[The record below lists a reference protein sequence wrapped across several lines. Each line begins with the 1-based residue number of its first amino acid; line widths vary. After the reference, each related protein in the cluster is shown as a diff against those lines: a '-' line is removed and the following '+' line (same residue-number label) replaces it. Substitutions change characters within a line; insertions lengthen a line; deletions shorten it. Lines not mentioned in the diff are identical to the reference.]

1 MSLLTVLTNRK
12 LVAVEV
18 DKHHEINLT
27 KAEVRVTGV
36 EIGTRDERQQR
47 RIENLLVILTVAAV
61 TFFISNLGFFRG
73 LLLMAFCLAMFCATY
88 ADSFLRFTGGTDK
101 PIALGER
108 LDIAFEKIAGWIRL
122 IGDDLHAPQIRE

>member
-36 EIGTRDERQQR
+36 KIGTRDERRQR

-61 TFFISNLGFFRG
+61 TFFISNLGFSEDY
-73 LLLMAFCLAMFCATY
+73 C
-88 ADSFLRFTGGTDK
+88 
-101 PIALGER
+101 
-108 LDIAFEKIAGWIRL
+108 
-122 IGDDLHAPQIRE
+122 